1 MALRILT
8 HKSLFFRVPNI
19 FPPYKGPPSNAQ
31 DLPLSLTRALA
42 RESALTR
49 AHTRAGKGWFFSWD
63 FRKNLEILPKFSFA
77 TFFRKL
83 R

>member
-1 MALRILT
+1 MTLRILT

-49 AHTRAGKGWFFSWD
+49 AYTRAGKGWFFSSE
-63 FRKNLEILPKFSFA
+63 FRKNLEFYQNFLLQH
-77 TFFRKL
+77 FF
-83 R
+83 